1 MILSGHTQITR
12 EDSGGQ
18 LHKVGER
25 GPGEFVGEAELAS
38 GRRRDANVVALQGV
52 TCLVFSPGE
61 PTAFAGRGAD
71 AQFTTVDGKADIDEP
86 GPPESECIDVSEYV
100 PRNTAR
106 STDSPLIYCQRL
118 RFKRCGAADAL
129 AGSVLSYYTPAKISL
144 QYHLI
149 REFVS

>member
-1 MILSGHTQITR
+1 M
-12 EDSGGQ
+12 
-18 LHKVGER
+18 HKVGER

-100 PRNTAR
+100 PRKMAAVAEHRTQYR
-106 STDSPLIYCQRL
+106 FSPDILPKTTLQEML
-118 RFKRCGAADAL
+118 GCGCFSRV
-129 AGSVLSYYTPAKISL
+129 GP
-144 QYHLI
+144 
-149 REFVS
+149 